1 MEIVLGHG
9 GSDRANNNES
19 SADWLR
25 LGLLVENREGRVVG
39 YRAEEGKGWEK
50 KKSKLGWL
58 MVPSGGGLDGG
69 GLGSEVVVLW

>member
-25 LGLLVENREGRVVG
+25 LGLLVENRETRVVG
-39 YRAEEGKGWEK
+39 YRLSKGW
-50 KKSKLGWL
+50 
-58 MVPSGGGLDGG
+58 DGRRRRVNWVG
-69 GLGSEVVVLW
+69 